1 MIENPTN
8 IVMSK
13 SQTHG
18 VPSPD
23 QSVES
28 IAVAGAAAI
37 QYLITQRNG
46 YYNRMNDQERELVT
60 LNADNE
66 DLRRRIALIRETYVG
81 VARSIL
87 AQLEQLDQI
96 TREALGRTLPRDDAA
111 NVVAVAHR
119 FKPRDTQSR
128 EHAEPANG

>member
-8 IVMSK
+8 ILMSK
-13 SQTHG
+13 SQTQG
-18 VPSPD
+18 MASTD

-37 QYLITQRNG
+37 QCLITQRNG
-46 YYNRMNDQERELVT
+46 YFNRMNDQEAELVT
-60 LNADNE
+60 VNADNNE
-66 DLRRRIALIRETYVG
+66 LRRRIALIRENYVG

-96 TREALGRTLPRDDAA
+96 TREALGRTLPRDAA

-119 FKPRDTQSR
+119 FGPRDAQSR
-128 EHAEPANG
+128 EHAEPRK

>member
-13 SQTHG
+13 SQTLG
-18 VPSPD
+18 EASPD

-37 QYLITQRNG
+37 QSLITQRNG
-46 YYNRMNDQERELVT
+46 YFNRMNDQERKLTT

-66 DLRRRIALIRETYVG
+66 DLRRHIALIRENYVG

-96 TREALGRTLPRDDAA
+96 TREALRGTLPQDDPA

-119 FKPRDTQSR
+119 FKPRDAQSR
-128 EHAEPANG
+128 EHS

>member
-13 SQTHG
+13 SQTLG
-18 VPSPD
+18 DASPD

-37 QYLITQRNG
+37 QCLITQRNG

-66 DLRRRIALIRETYVG
+66 ELRRRIASIRENYVG

-87 AQLEQLDQI
+87 AQLEQLDQT

-119 FKPRDTQSR
+119 FKPRDAQSR
-128 EHAEPANG
+128 ENAEPAR